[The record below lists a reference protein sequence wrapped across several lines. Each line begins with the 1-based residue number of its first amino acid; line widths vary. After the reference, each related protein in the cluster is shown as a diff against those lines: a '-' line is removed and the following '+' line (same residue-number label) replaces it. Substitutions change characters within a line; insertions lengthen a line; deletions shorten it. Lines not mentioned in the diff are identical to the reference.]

1 MQSNTPPH
9 PSEAETVAAKARKLR
24 ALMLETGLT
33 FQELANTVQLSEQDL
48 IGLLSGGQPE
58 IRDLTN
64 SESANSAP
72 DDPAEPQ
79 TS

>member
-1 MQSNTPPH
+1 
-9 PSEAETVAAKARKLR
+9 
-24 ALMLETGLT
+24 MLETGLT

-64 SESANSAP
+64 SDSANSDP
-72 DDPAEPQ
+72 DDPEEPQ